1 MENSTISN
9 KKNLALIKKNEKEFR
24 QALFN
29 DVEVY
34 FKERFPDFRFIVKRT
49 NLEERVRLTIF
60 KKDNNPWAF
69 DLRKHQLVFR
79 VQQNKSKTPYINIKI
94 FNFLKSLYYIINTQQ
109 IEEKIENN
117 KLVKSYFPLVDIYL
131 I

>member
-9 KKNLALIKKNEKEFR
+9 KKNLKLIKNNEKEFR
-24 QALFN
+24 KALFD
-29 DVEVY
+29 DVENY
-34 FKERFPDFRFIVKRT
+34 FKEKFPDFRFIVKRT
-49 NLEERVRLTIF
+49 NLEERVRVTVF
-60 KKDNNPWAF
+60 KKDNQPWTF
-69 DLRKHQLVFR
+69 DLRKHNLVFR
-79 VQQNKSKTPYINIKI
+79 IQQSKSNTPYINIKI

-117 KLVKSYFPLVDIYL
+117 ELVKSYFPLVDIYL